1 MTFIIDEYNTI
12 AMLTKNEIKNRIKRN
27 ADVLR
32 EYHVNKIGI
41 FGSYVHETQK
51 PESDIDLV
59 VDFSDSVTLFQ
70 YVHLADSITGF
81 LDQKVDLVT
90 VDGIKPMIKEKVLK
104 EVEWVEGV

>member
-1 MTFIIDEYNTI
+1 
-12 AMLTKNEIKNRIKRN
+12 MLTKNEIKNRIRN
-27 ADVLR
+27 NSDILHK
-32 EYHVNKIGI
+32 YHVNRIGI
-41 FGSYVHETQK
+41 FGSYVKEMQK

-70 YVHLADSITGF
+70 YVHLADSITSF
-81 LDQKVDLVT
+81 LNQKVDLVT

>member
-1 MTFIIDEYNTI
+1 
-12 AMLTKNEIKNRIKRN
+12 MLTKNEIKNRIKRN

>member
-1 MTFIIDEYNTI
+1 MH
-12 AMLTKNEIKNRIKRN
+12 
-27 ADVLR
+27 

-51 PESDIDLV
+51 PDSDIDLV
-59 VDFSDSVTLFQ
+59 VDFSGPVTLFQ

-90 VDGIKPMIKEKVLK
+90 VDGIKPIIKEKVLK

>member
-1 MTFIIDEYNTI
+1 LTFVNEGYNYI
-12 AMLTKNEIKNRIKRN
+12 VMLTKNEIKNRIRLNSDILHK
-27 ADVLR
+27 
-32 EYHVNKIGI
+32 YHVNKIGI
-41 FGSYVHETQK
+41 FGSYAKEMQN

-81 LDQKVDLVT
+81 LNQKVDLVT
-90 VDGIKPMIKEKVLK
+90 VEGLKPVIKEQVLK

>member
-1 MTFIIDEYNTI
+1 
-12 AMLTKNEIKNRIKRN
+12 MLTKNEIKNRIRN
-27 ADVLR
+27 NSDILR
-32 EYHVNKIGI
+32 KYHVNKIGI
-41 FGSYVHETQK
+41 FGSYVKETQK

-70 YVHLADSITGF
+70 YVHLVDSITGF
-81 LDQKVDLVT
+81 LNQKVDLVT